1 MAYNALYLA
10 GTCWNNPLWSLGDWS
25 QFAAPGVRIRT
36 AFFDQYQNRVNISS
50 YGFMGYW
57 WPLFL
62 DYNEAKEADDPS
74 VRNTTTKE
82 AVTLLF
88 REFDYT
94 EDRPGL
100 NGETVGLVKF
110 YMPLDKAIEHV
121 LSPASETHR
130 FCSTIGWAGDGM
142 FGCVAPGDDNWPDAC
157 NGQPIIPE
165 EAHLYPCTHM
175 FFKPDGNPWTRPLA
189 QMLDYVPPIP
199 GIDPHYPEGFGQTLI
214 QEIVDS
220 TGGKFRPQFR
230 IGQDPGKLPPIPP
243 RGFAGPGGL
252 KGHLYD
258 PNYNYTFLKQD
269 TQFARRWPVGLEGKP
284 KPGVGEIYNAI
295 IESDDETEEVSF
307 LGWGNNVLG
316 NPWSNLPYPGPWH
329 YLEGEINWWHPD
341 ITRADWPIGPVDDK
355 LFAIAQKVNL
365 WGGGDIT
372 TIPQYNYAEWLAER
386 MFQFMG
392 RPWWSVPAPNV
403 ENEPGPPLP
412 QELREQAMSFI
423 KTVPVADYIIEGDTI
438 YDWMQWA
445 SAMAGGWPEIGERHR
460 RSRIGLRAHLER
472 GDIGPNTVV
481 QWRGKL
487 WRPAGDDEE
496 TRMDSVRWI
505 TSPPTD
511 VGPEVIAGRRQL
523 QVHACFAP
531 GGGICGQTPLHTG
544 RVATG
549 VGWETY
555 KRWRRLI
562 PPPEV
567 NRETSEWSSRDMERG
582 DKVGFGH
589 SSIDY
594 GVLLASDLKPCRPA
608 ECEVWLKEPILHL
621 WNDGYVGFEGYNGQI
636 FDGYIRQDDI
646 DRIGGPIPE
655 EYRMVIK
662 TGRTNRDFVR
672 SNDRWTLDK
681 QINYA
686 NFLENQN
693 PGIFF
698 EKFGRLPVWEE
709 IPIPRES
716 HYREYIKHWPEIPLE
731 VVDKND
737 PEEQWKIDQMQRSK
751 RQIVIPPLFTKYGEM
766 TAPLEKLEGV
776 RTTKRFWTY
785 YTLTPNGDT
794 EASDQLLLLNWGKS
808 IRPELPPGPTNGYEW
823 NYLEPGGN
831 VAGIRWGKP
840 RLREIVATSFT
851 QNEQGAPAGASGNA
865 RNYPPWEGTP
875 VWYLALTNYSQD
887 WSVLF
892 PPDKPWVAN
901 PPLWLMPAPPSYANE
916 LMSEQWPDPIIFGIP
931 GGIGPGDLDAIRGI
945 PGATASQEFLAVLQ
959 QNLRFLARQV
969 GFRGLRQEWAWGD

>member
-10 GTCWNNPLWSLGDWS
+10 GMGWNSPNLIGNPGAMEPD
-25 QFAAPGVRIRT
+25 F
-36 AFFDQYQNRVNISS
+36 YQKSVNESMF
-50 YGFMGYW
+50 GFYGYW

-62 DYNEAKEADDPS
+62 DYNEAVAADDPS
-74 VRNTTTKE
+74 VRQTVRKE
-82 AVTLLF
+82 AVALVF
-88 REFDYT
+88 REYSYSKG
-94 EDRPGL
+94 RPGL
-100 NGETVGLVKF
+100 NGETSGLVKF
-110 YMPLDKAIEHV
+110 YMPMSKAIEHV

-130 FCSTIGWAGDGM
+130 FCSTIGWMGEAM

-165 EAHLYPCTHM
+165 EIHLYPCTHM

-189 QMLDYVPPIP
+189 QMLDYVPPLP

-220 TGGKFRPQFR
+220 TGGEFRPQFR
-230 IGQDPGKLPPIPP
+230 IGEDPGKLPAKMPT
-243 RGFAGPGGL
+243 GDAGPGGL

-269 TQFARRWPVGLEGKP
+269 TQFAKRWPVWFPKVND
-284 KPGVGEIYNAI
+284 KPGVGEIYEALI
-295 IESDDETEEVSF
+295 QSDDETGEVSF

-329 YLEGEINWWHPD
+329 FLEDDLNFENPD
-341 ITRADWPIGPVDDK
+341 ITRADWPIGPLDDK

-365 WGGGDIT
+365 WGDWSDQLPI
-372 TIPQYNYAEWLAER
+372 QENYAEWLAER
-386 MFQFMG
+386 MHQFMG
-392 RPWWSVPAPNV
+392 RPYWQVPAPPV
-403 ENEPGPPLP
+403 EDDPGPPLP

-445 SAMAGGWPEIGERHR
+445 SAMAGGWPKIGERHR
-460 RSRIGLRAHLER
+460 RNRIGLRAHLER
-472 GDIGPNTVV
+472 GDIGPDTVV

-511 VGPEVIAGRRQL
+511 VAPGVLAGGKQL
-523 QVHACFAP
+523 QIHEESKDPALDMWT
-531 GGGICGQTPLHTG
+531 TPLHIG
-544 RVATG
+544 RLATG

-582 DKVGFGH
+582 QDVGFGH

-621 WNDGYVGFEGYNGQI
+621 WNDGYVGFRGYNGQI

-662 TGRTNRDFVR
+662 PGRTNREFVR
-672 SNDRWTLDK
+672 SNDRWTLDN

-716 HYREYIKHWPEIPLE
+716 HYREYLKHWPEIPLE

-766 TAPLEKLEGV
+766 TAPWTNPGPLNGM
-776 RTTKRFWTY
+776 RTTKRYWTY
-785 YTLTPNGDT
+785 YTETPNGNT
-794 EASDQLLLLNWGKS
+794 EAFDQLLLLNWGKS

-865 RNYPPWEGTP
+865 RNFPPWEGTP
-875 VWYLALTNYSQD
+875 VWYLALTSYSQD

-916 LMSEQWPDPIIFGIP
+916 LMSEQWPDPIVFGGP
-931 GGIGPGDLDAIRGI
+931 GAIGPGDLDAIRGI
-945 PGATASQEFLAVLQ
+945 PGATASQEFLALLQ
-959 QNLRFLARQV
+959 QNTRFLARQV
-969 GFRGLRQEWAWGD
+969 GFRGLRGVFSPD